1 VARYVGID
9 LGGTAIKAG
18 ACDENGTILE
28 RRSIATGLE
37 DGAAAVLD
45 RMAQLASELG
55 AKSRVGVGAPGLI
68 DLEAG
73 RVLSSPNLKVLEGVL
88 LRDEIARRLGFAS
101 ANIKLG
107 NDANCAA
114 LGEYWI
120 GAGKGERD
128 MLMVTLGTGV
138 GGGLVIEGQMYA
150 GPGGMAGEIG
160 HVCIEPKGPK
170 CGCGRSGCVEMYA
183 SATAAQRRALSLG
196 LPRENPGDLA
206 LLSSLARERAGPE
219 RDLMFDIGRDLG
231 HGLATAV
238 SLLDLRCFVI
248 GGGFGAATDVL
259 TPGIRAGINERSYG
273 DRLANV
279 RIVPALLGADAGW
292 IGSARLSAS

>member
-1 VARYVGID
+1 MARFVGID

-18 ACDENGTILE
+18 ACDEKGAILD

-37 DGAAAVLD
+37 DGAAAVID
-45 RMAQLASELG
+45 RMAQLARELG
-55 AKSRVGVGAPGLI
+55 ATARVGVGSPGLI
-68 DLEAG
+68 DLAAG
-73 RVLSSPNLKVLEGVL
+73 RVLQSPNLKVLEGVA
-88 LRDEIARRLGFAS
+88 LRDEIAKRLGFAS
-101 ANIKLG
+101 ENVKLG
-107 NDANCAA
+107 NDANCAG
-114 LGEYWI
+114 LGEHWV

-138 GGGLVIEGQMYA
+138 GGGLVLAGEMYA

-170 CGCGRSGCVEMYA
+170 CGCGRSGCVEMFA
-183 SATAAQRRALSLG
+183 SATAANRRALALG
-196 LPRENPGDLA
+196 LPREAPGDLT
-206 LLSSLARERAGPE
+206 LLARQARERAGPE
-219 RDLMFDIGRDLG
+219 RDLLFDIGRDLG
-231 HGLATAV
+231 HGLAAVV

-259 TPGIRAGINERSYG
+259 SPGIRAGINERSYG
-273 DRLANV
+273 DRLADV

>member
-1 VARYVGID
+1 VERLVGID

-18 ACDENGTILE
+18 ACDENGTILD

-37 DGAAAVLD
+37 DGALAVLD
-45 RMAQLASELG
+45 RMAQLARDLG
-55 AKSRVGVGAPGLI
+55 ATSCVGVGAPGLI

-73 RVLSSPNLKVLEGVL
+73 RVLSSPNLKVLEGVG
-88 LRDEIARRLGFAS
+88 LRDEIARRLGFTS
-101 ANIKLG
+101 AHVKLG

-120 GAGKGERD
+120 GAGRGERD

-138 GGGLVIEGQMYA
+138 GGGLVLDGRMYA
-150 GPGGMAGEIG
+150 GPGGMAGELG

-170 CGCGRSGCVEMYA
+170 CGCGRSGCVEMFA

-196 LPRENPGDLA
+196 LPRENPGDVVR
-206 LLSSLARERAGPE
+206 LSSLARERAGPE
-219 RDLMFDIGRDLG
+219 RDLLFDIGRDLG
-231 HGLATAV
+231 HGLAAAV

-273 DRLANV
+273 ERLASL
-279 RIVPALLGADAGW
+279 RILPASLGGDAGW